1 MFAAQIDRFIPPD
14 LMDQF
19 IIEITGA
26 GGVMIIAIGLRLL
39 GILNI
44 RVANLLPAIPII
56 MLIVAVLY
64 YWTPAI

>member
-1 MFAAQIDRFIPPD
+1 
-14 LMDQF
+14 MDQF

-56 MLIVAVLY
+56 MVIVAILY

>member
-1 MFAAQIDRFIPPD
+1 
-14 LMDQF
+14 MDQF

-44 RVANLLPAIPII
+44 RVANLLPHDEHLLDGGDRHACPYRRCWKCIWKI
-56 MLIVAVLY
+56 
-64 YWTPAI
+64 